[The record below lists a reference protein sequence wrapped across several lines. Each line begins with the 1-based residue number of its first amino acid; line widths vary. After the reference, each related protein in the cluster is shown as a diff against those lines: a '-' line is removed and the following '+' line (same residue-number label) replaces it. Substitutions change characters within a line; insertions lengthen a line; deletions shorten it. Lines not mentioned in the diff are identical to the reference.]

1 MCTAIH
7 CQRHVQHLWQ
17 VIGVVAG
24 GRCRRS
30 RSRLWR
36 GERVCFEL
44 QGGGGALV
52 WWTDAVT
59 PQGRSKG
66 RICSLLIN
74 TCQNESG
81 TAADACRCLCQTSSC
96 TGTDTQ
102 PVRGSPSTGP
112 VALLYTKKN
121 TSPDCCHLFGNT
133 TQPFFD
139 RSALER
145 LLSQRWSNLGL
156 VADRV
161 YLIRNFPIS
170 FAVVSEGLLHCARS
184 SRSSEPTTSQWL
196 HSR

>member
-1 MCTAIH
+1 MYSTFG
-7 CQRHVQHLWQ
+7 RLWGLWQ
-17 VIGVVAG
+17 VGGAAGAGRDCGVG
-24 GRCRRS
+24 N
-30 RSRLWR
+30 
-36 GERVCFEL
+36 VCVLNFKR
-44 QGGGGALV
+44 GGALV

-102 PVRGSPSTGP
+102 PGRGSPSTGP
-112 VALLYTKKN
+112 VALLSTKKN

-139 RSALER
+139 GSALER

-156 VADRV
+156 VADRD
-161 YLIRNFPIS
+161 YLIRNFLI
-170 FAVVSEGLLHCARS
+170 
-184 SRSSEPTTSQWL
+184 
-196 HSR
+196 